1 MAAIRQSVLDEAGSG
16 RPSRVRDAPPW
27 ATRPLVP
34 AGELFA
40 FGAEVLRLVYRRP
53 FQWSEFFD
61 QCWFVA
67 RVSVLPTILITVPF
81 GAVLS
86 LQIGS
91 LLNQLGAQS
100 FTGAVA
106 VLGIVQQAA
115 PVATVTVIAGA
126 AGSAV
131 AADLGA
137 RKIREELDALEVMGV
152 SPIQRLVV
160 PRVLAMGLV
169 GVLLNGVASGAG
181 VAGGYAF
188 NVLVQGGS
196 PGAYLNA
203 FTALAQLPDLYVGE
217 IKALIFG
224 LVAGIVSAHRGVNA
238 KGGPQ
243 GVGDGVNQS
252 VIVAFVLL
260 FVINTLLTV
269 IYYQIVPPKGL

>member
-1 MAAIRQSVLDEAGSG
+1 
-16 RPSRVRDAPPW
+16 
-27 ATRPLVP
+27 
-34 AGELFA
+34 
-40 FGAEVLRLVYRRP
+40 
-53 FQWSEFFD
+53 QWVEFFD

-91 LLNQLGAQS
+91 LFNQLGAQS

-106 VLGIVQQAA
+106 VRGIVQQAA
-115 PVATVTVIAGA
+115 PVATVTIIAGA

-137 RKIREELDALEVMGV
+137 RKIREELDALEVLGI

-169 GVLLNGVASGAG
+169 GVLLNGVAAGVG

-224 LVAGIVSAHRGVNA
+224 LVAGIVAAHRGVNA

-260 FVINTLLTV
+260 FVINTVLSV
-269 IYYQIVPPKGL
+269 MYYQIVPPKGL

>member
-1 MAAIRQSVLDEAGSG
+1 MAVRQVADGRGRRSG
-16 RPSRVRDAPPW
+16 IEVPGW
-27 ATRPLVP
+27 LLRPLVP
-34 AGELFA
+34 VGELFA
-40 FGAEVLRLVYRRP
+40 FGAAVLRLVWRRP
-53 FQWSEFFD
+53 FQWREFFD
-61 QCWFVA
+61 QAWFVA
-67 RVSVLPTILITVPF
+67 KVSVLPTILITVPF

-91 LLNQLGAQS
+91 LFNQLGAQS

-115 PVATVTVIAGA
+115 PVATVTIIAGA

-137 RKIREELDALEVMGV
+137 RKVRDELDALEVLGI

-160 PRVLAMGLV
+160 PRVLAMGLI
-169 GVLLNGVASGAG
+169 GVLLNGVAAG
-181 VAGGYAF
+181 VGVGGGYAF

-203 FTALAQLPDLYVGE
+203 FTALAQLPDLYIGE

-224 LVAGIVSAHRGVNA
+224 IVAGIVAAHRGVNA

-243 GVGDGVNQS
+243 GVGDAVNQS
-252 VIVAFVLL
+252 VIISFVLL
-260 FVINTLLTV
+260 FFINTVLSAV
-269 IYYQIVPPKGL
+269 YYQIVPPKGL

>member
-1 MAAIRQSVLDEAGSG
+1 LD
-16 RPSRVRDAPPW
+16 PV
-27 ATRPLVP
+27 
-34 AGELFA
+34 GELFL
-40 FGAEVLRLVYRRP
+40 FGVQVFRWLWRGP
-53 FQWSEFFD
+53 FQWREFSD
-61 QCWFVA
+61 QSWFVA
-67 RVSVLPTILITVPF
+67 RVSLLPTVLITIPF

-91 LLNQLGAQS
+91 LFNQLGAQS

-115 PVATVTVIAGA
+115 PVATVTIIAGA

-137 RKIREELDALEVMGV
+137 RKIREELDALEVMGI

-160 PRVLAMGLV
+160 PRVMAMALIA
-169 GVLLNGVASGAG
+169 VLLNGVAAAVG

-203 FTALAQLPDLYVGE
+203 FTALAQPPDLYVGE
-217 IKALIFG
+217 LKALVFG
-224 LVAGIVSAHRGVNA
+224 LLAGVVAAHRGMSVT
-238 KGGPQ
+238 GGPR

-260 FVINTLLTV
+260 FLANTLISAV
-269 IYYQIVPPKGL
+269 YYQIVPPKGL